1 MTCFEKSRE
10 NGCTYVRE
18 IIFRFFH
25 FHEIFLNYCFC
36 DENIYSPFWKT
47 TALFKHFNFLK
58 IEGYGLTESS
68 STGTVTDPDDLSL
81 GCVGAPLLGMN

>member
-1 MTCFEKSRE
+1 MAKYLLT
-10 NGCTYVRE
+10 
-18 IIFRFFH
+18 FFKKK
-25 FHEIFLNYCFC
+25 N
-36 DENIYSPFWKT
+36 T
-47 TALFKHFNFLK
+47 LFKHFNFLK